1 MRSKYKY
8 ILAILIIGMA
18 AMGALAV
25 ANEIRDGKYTG
36 PWVKVKDN
44 VEIKARLPDV
54 PKEIPILKVD
64 NKNIDQGRSKGI
76 AESILEVK
84 NLGEIKSDNTRAAI
98 SVKDNNETEITV
110 YKKGQLKY
118 FTGKQ
123 WDEMYK
129 KEDLPSDKQAKDIS
143 AKIVKKLIDEDLLNK
158 DTVDVT
164 KSEVTNDETCRA
176 PVEQPDK
183 VECFASNKHVNVDLS
198 YKGIPLYGA
207 GAKVRIYLGK
217 NGELLGLLNS
227 VGKVVPDKKVS
238 IITPKDAIDKLK
250 DKGYRD
256 ITIDSIRLVY
266 DVKSPEEGVDYAEPA
281 YDIQG
286 KQHTTEEDVSFAI
299 MIPATK

>member
-1 MRSKYKY
+1 MRSRYKY
-8 ILAILIIGMA
+8 VLAILLIGMA

-25 ANEIRDGKYTG
+25 ANEIRDGKYTE

-54 PKEIPILKVD
+54 PKEIPLLKVD
-64 NKNIDQGRSKGI
+64 DKNVDQGRSKGI
-76 AESILEVK
+76 VEGILEVK
-84 NLGEIKSDNTRAAI
+84 NLGEIKSDDTKAAM
-98 SVKDNNETEITV
+98 SVKDNTDAEITI

-129 KEDLPSDKQAKDIS
+129 KEELPSDKEAKDT
-143 AKIVKKLIDEDLLNK
+143 AAGLVKKLIDEDLLNK

-164 KSEVTNDETCRA
+164 KSEVAYDETCRA
-176 PVEQPDK
+176 PVGQPDK
-183 VECFASNKHVNVDLS
+183 VECFVSNKHVNVDLS
-198 YKGIPLYGA
+198 YEGISLYGA
-207 GAKVRIYLGK
+207 GAKVRVYLGK
-217 NGELLGLLNS
+217 NGELLGFMNS

-250 DKGYRD
+250 DKGYKD

-266 DVKSPEEGVDYAEPA
+266 DVKSPEDGVGLIEPV

-286 KQHTTEEDVSFAI
+286 KQHTIAEDVSFAI
-299 MIPATK
+299 MIPARK